1 MGRQGDGIERAE
13 DPTQKVP
20 PSVAGH
26 GSSTFLLP
34 VLPFPEELRPR
45 MCSQGP
51 RTLPGTRLQLPVPVL
66 ILSLC
71 KQD

>member
-1 MGRQGDGIERAE
+1 MGKQGEGTERAG

-20 PSVAGH
+20 PCVAGH

-51 RTLPGTRLQLPVPVL
+51 RTLPDACLQLPIPVL
-66 ILSLC
+66 RLSLC
-71 KQD
+71 